1 MFDWLFAQE
10 IRLWIFI
17 VVCVVAVLVV
27 AVASLLH
34 LTAETATA
42 ATLGLLAAAEYG
54 FFIGF
59 IVFAM
64 LHLSLYIYL
73 GRAAKVVDS

>member
-10 IRLWIFI
+10 IRIWIFI
-17 VVCVVAVLVV
+17 AVCVIAVFVV

-34 LTAETATA
+34 LTVETSAATA
-42 ATLGLLAAAEYG
+42 LGLLASAEYG

-59 IVFAM
+59 VVFTM
-64 LHLSLYIYL
+64 VLLGLYIYL
-73 GRAAKVVDS
+73 GRAAKVVES

>member
-10 IRLWIFI
+10 IRIWIFI
-17 VVCVVAVLVV
+17 AVCVVAVLVV

-34 LTAETATA
+34 LTVETCA
-42 ATLGLLAAAEYG
+42 ATVLGLLAAAEYG

-59 IVFAM
+59 IVFAVV
-64 LHLSLYIYL
+64 HLSLYIYL
-73 GRAAKVVDS
+73 GRAAKVVGS